1 MLERGVLVIC
11 ALAAHPVSKRT
22 EIHQQESLK
31 RFLFIGTPSLKFHK
45 SLAREVS
52 FSRSLRPGWSLPEPD
67 TAASASTQDRKQ
79 PTSLQRKQSCGRVFD
94 FSTSQASVSRD

>member
-22 EIHQQESLK
+22 EIHQQEFLN

-45 SLAREVS
+45 SLAREIS
-52 FSRSLRPGWSLPEPD
+52 FSRSLLPVSLAELRYGQLPLPLRIVNNVLR
-67 TAASASTQDRKQ
+67 AGFRF
-79 PTSLQRKQSCGRVFD
+79 FD
-94 FSTSQASVSRD
+94 